1 MHHPA
6 RRGRVSRTGSGRQ
19 AGFPS
24 PIPATGRV
32 YLTDSQSV
40 LCGSVSG
47 RPGVLS
53 RRRRWRVLARR
64 LNRPPL
70 VFLSG
75 QTISVLGD
83 GLAVLAIPLM
93 VLDLTRNPLLS
104 GLSAASVTV
113 GYLLVGL
120 PAGVLVDRLDPWR
133 VLIAMDAARALLFAA
148 LFALSAAGVLRI
160 WALFVLA
167 LAAGACAVFFES
179 ALVVVVKDLFAV
191 SGLMGANS
199 ALELASQISLIAGPA
214 IVGLLAAAGGIN
226 LALLADALTFGV
238 SLASLVAVTRNRPG
252 PAGPRHPGSLRS
264 RRARSAGRAGPK
276 FVASLREGLR
286 YLLSAR
292 TLLILTAVQIVV
304 NLCLS
309 VEKLIIYNARETLGL
324 GPPLVGVVVAAGGAG
339 GLAGALGAAPLAR
352 WAGEMRL
359 VLLAI
364 AAAGVSVA
372 SMCLASSA
380 ITLAAAN
387 LGYGAALV
395 VASLVNRTQRQ
406 RLVPRELLGRV
417 TSTVRVLFLA
427 VDPLGVVAA
436 GAATAAL
443 GGDPRPVFLVAGV
456 TVVMAAAG
464 GWAGGLRA
472 VGGRPGRRSRA
483 GVYPPAD

>member
-1 MHHPA
+1 MS
-6 RRGRVSRTGSGRQ
+6 SRPET
-19 AGFPS
+19 
-24 PIPATGRV
+24 
-32 YLTDSQSV
+32 
-40 LCGSVSG
+40 
-47 RPGVLS
+47 LS
-53 RRRRWRVLARR
+53 RGQRWRVPARR

-70 VFLSG
+70 LFLSG
-75 QTISVLGD
+75 QAVSVLGD

-133 VLIAMDAARALLFAA
+133 VLIAMDAVRALLFAA
-148 LFALSAAGVLRI
+148 LYALSAAGLLRI
-160 WALFVLA
+160 WVLLVLA
-167 LAAGACAVFFES
+167 LSAGACAVFFES

-191 SGLMGANS
+191 AGLMGANS

-226 LALLADALTFGV
+226 LALLADALTFAV
-238 SLASLVAVTRNRPG
+238 SLASLVAVNRNRPG
-252 PAGPRHPGSLRS
+252 SAGSRRPGSVRS
-264 RRARSAGRAGPK
+264 HSARPAGRAWPE
-276 FVASLREGLR
+276 FAASIREGLR
-286 YLLSAR
+286 YLLTAR
-292 TLLILTAVQIVV
+292 TLLILTAVQMVA
-304 NLCLS
+304 NLCLA
-309 VEKLIIYNARETLGL
+309 VEKLIIYDARETLGL
-324 GPPLVGVVVAAGGAG
+324 SPPLVGVVVAAGGVG
-339 GLAGALGAAPLAR
+339 GLAGAIGAAPLAR
-352 WAGEMRL
+352 WTGEMRL

-364 AAAGVSVA
+364 AAAGASVA

-380 ITLAAAN
+380 VTLAGAN

-427 VDPLGVVAA
+427 VDPLGAVAA
-436 GAATAAL
+436 SAATVAL
-443 GGDPRPVFLVAGV
+443 GGDPRPVFLVAGI
-456 TVVMAAAG
+456 TVVATAAG

-472 VGGRPGRRSRA
+472 ASGHPVRRSQ
-483 GVYPPAD
+483 GPA

>member
-1 MHHPA
+1 VLT
-6 RRGRVSRTGSGRQ
+6 RRPYV
-19 AGFPS
+19 
-24 PIPATGRV
+24 
-32 YLTDSQSV
+32 LT
-40 LCGSVSG
+40 
-47 RPGVLS
+47 
-53 RRRRWRVLARR
+53 RRRRWRLPARR
-64 LNRPPL
+64 LDRSAAL
-70 VFLSG
+70 FLSG
-75 QTISVLGD
+75 QAVSVLGD

-113 GYLLVGL
+113 GYLLAGL

-148 LFALSAAGVLRI
+148 LYALSAAGVLSV
-160 WALFVLA
+160 WLLFVLA
-167 LAAGACAVFFES
+167 LPAGACAVFFES

-214 IVGLLAAAGGIN
+214 IVGLLAAAGGLN
-226 LALLADALTFGV
+226 LALLADALTFAV
-238 SLASLVAVTRNRPG
+238 SLASLVTVSRNRPG
-252 PAGPRHPGSLRS
+252 STRTRRPGLLRSGGAGPV
-264 RRARSAGRAGPK
+264 GRAWPE

-286 YLLSAR
+286 YLLTAR
-292 TLLILTAVQIVV
+292 TLLILTAVQMVV

-309 VEKLIIYNARETLGL
+309 VEKLIIYDARETLGL
-324 GPPLVGVVVAAGGAG
+324 SPPLVGVVVAAGGAG

-364 AAAGVSVA
+364 AAAGASVA

-380 ITLAAAN
+380 VTLAAAN

-406 RLVPRELLGRV
+406 RLVPRNLLGRV

-436 GAATAAL
+436 GVATVAL
-443 GGDPRPVFLVAGV
+443 GGDPRPVFLIAGV
-456 TVVMAAAG
+456 TVVVAAAA

-472 VGGRPGRRSRA
+472 AGGHPVHRRQDQ
-483 GVYPPAD
+483 P